1 MYVYMYM
8 YACMYVCERHGVV
21 DKALDYQPQGREFDP
36 RCLLTPCRFTTDYS
50 VILSGIIVVVAG
62 LVSR

>member
-1 MYVYMYM
+1 MVRTMF
-8 YACMYVCERHGVV
+8 VDKLNLCEHHGVV